1 MFHYLYY
8 KLYQASLKSSLND
21 MPMFMTAVS
30 FGGLIA
36 LNIFVI
42 VGFLAKLDLLPFY
55 TNKHQAGLSVVACII
70 LTTFYFNKKRIELIL
85 KNAKEKISSFKLP
98 LIPEIYYIQLK
109 EKCNRSKEKYK
120 VYFSFDTFS
129 LY

>member
-55 TNKHQAGLSVVACII
+55 SNKHQAGLSVVACII

-85 KNAKEKISSFKLP
+85 KKYSQES
-98 LIPEIYYIQLK
+98 
-109 EKCNRSKEKYK
+109 NRKRIKGNII
-120 VYFSFDTFS
+120 VS
-129 LY
+129 LYVAISFLSIFAVAFFRPGKL

>member
-85 KNAKEKISSFKLP
+85 KKYSQES
-98 LIPEIYYIQLK
+98 
-109 EKCNRSKEKYK
+109 NRKRIKGNII
-120 VYFSFDTFS
+120 VS
-129 LY
+129 LYVAISFLSIFAVAFFKPGKF

>member
-55 TNKHQAGLSVVACII
+55 SNKHQAGLSVVACII

-85 KNAKEKISSFKLP
+85 KKYSQES
-98 LIPEIYYIQLK
+98 
-109 EKCNRSKEKYK
+109 NRKRIKGNII
-120 VYFSFDTFS
+120 VS
-129 LY
+129 LYVAISFLSIFAVAFFRPGKF

>member
-1 MFHYLYY
+1 MFDYLYY

-85 KNAKEKISSFKLP
+85 KKYSQES
-98 LIPEIYYIQLK
+98 
-109 EKCNRSKEKYK
+109 NRKRIKGNII
-120 VYFSFDTFS
+120 VS
-129 LY
+129 LYVAISFLSIFAVAFFRPGKF

>member
-55 TNKHQAGLSVVACII
+55 SNKHQAGLSVVVCII
-70 LTTFYFNKKRIELIL
+70 LTTIYFNKKRTESIL
-85 KNAKEKISSFKLP
+85 NKYSQESNRARIKGNIIVSIYVAISFLSIFAVGLF
-98 LIPEIYYIQLK
+98 
-109 EKCNRSKEKYK
+109 RSGK
-120 VYFSFDTFS
+120 F
-129 LY
+129 

>member
-85 KNAKEKISSFKLP
+85 KKYSQES
-98 LIPEIYYIQLK
+98 
-109 EKCNRSKEKYK
+109 NRKRIKGNII
-120 VYFSFDTFS
+120 VS
-129 LY
+129 LYVAISFLSIFAVAFFRPGKF

>member
-1 MFHYLYY
+1 
-8 KLYQASLKSSLND
+8 

-55 TNKHQAGLSVVACII
+55 SNKHQAGLSVVACII

-85 KNAKEKISSFKLP
+85 KKYSQES
-98 LIPEIYYIQLK
+98 
-109 EKCNRSKEKYK
+109 NRKRIKGNII
-120 VYFSFDTFS
+120 VS
-129 LY
+129 LYVAISFLSIFAVAFFRPGKF